1 MYMKPNRMAAPHAGV
16 DQNMSENFML
26 SKVFSD
32 AMGPSKVIP
41 YYFKAKAPFDTEDI
55 TIATLVTRDRFPV
68 LSRLVTHY
76 QGKTVHHV

>member
-1 MYMKPNRMAAPHAGV
+1 
-16 DQNMSENFML
+16 ML

-41 YYFKAKAPFDTEDI
+41 YYFKAQAPFDAEDI
-55 TIATLVTRDRFPV
+55 TIATLVTQDRFPV

-76 QGKTVHHV
+76 RGELVDHVYASG